1 MHIRFKGENMEQW
14 KQSVLIGVILAI
26 LAGMFA
32 AIRKEISIW
41 IVLIIILAV
50 IDIVFG
56 LYRKK
61 KEGK

>member
-1 MHIRFKGENMEQW
+1 MSK
-14 KQSVLIGVILAI
+14 VLVVGGGA
-26 LAGMFA
+26 AGMFA

>member
-1 MHIRFKGENMEQW
+1 MRIKFKGENMEAW
-14 KQSVLIGVILAI
+14 KQSVLIGIILAI

-41 IVLIIILAV
+41 IVLIIILAIV
-50 IDIVFG
+50 DIVFG

>member
-1 MHIRFKGENMEQW
+1 MRIKFKGENMEAW

-41 IVLIIILAV
+41 IVLIIILAIV
-50 IDIVFG
+50 DIVFG

>member
-1 MHIRFKGENMEQW
+1 MHIKYEGENMEAW
-14 KQSVLIGVILAI
+14 KQSVLIGIILAI

>member
-1 MHIRFKGENMEQW
+1 MLIKFKGENMEAW

-41 IVLIIILAV
+41 IVLIIILAIV
-50 IDIVFG
+50 DIVFG

>member
-1 MHIRFKGENMEQW
+1 MHIKSKGENMEAW

-50 IDIVFG
+50 VDIVFG

>member
-1 MHIRFKGENMEQW
+1 MVKNMEAW
-14 KQSVLIGVILAI
+14 KQSVLIGIILAI

-41 IVLIIILAV
+41 IVLIIILAI

-56 LYRKK
+56 FYRKK

>member
-1 MHIRFKGENMEQW
+1 MHIKFKGENMEAW

-50 IDIVFG
+50 VDIVFG

>member
-1 MHIRFKGENMEQW
+1 MRIKFKGENMEAW
-14 KQSVLIGVILAI
+14 KQSVLIGIILAI

>member
-1 MHIRFKGENMEQW
+1 MPIKFKGENMEAW

-50 IDIVFG
+50 VDIVFG

>member
-1 MHIRFKGENMEQW
+1 MEAW

-26 LAGMFA
+26 LAIIFA
-32 AIRKEISIW
+32 VIRNEISIW
-41 IVLIIILAV
+41 IVLIIILAI

-56 LYRKK
+56 FYRKK

>member
-1 MHIRFKGENMEQW
+1 MEAW

-26 LAGMFA
+26 LAAMFA
-32 AIRKEISIW
+32 TIRNEISIW
-41 IVLIIILAV
+41 IVLIIILAIV
-50 IDIVFG
+50 DIAFG